1 MKNLLAI
8 GMSSI
13 LVLLPIPVS
22 AIGMGDL
29 VGAGIHAVG
38 QIGGAMIDKA
48 MEDSP
53 EEKARKEEKAKQE
66 RDAKFKEVIAKIEER
81 KDITPL
87 EKEKLT
93 RAAARNFG
101 AAETISNLAVQQELQ
116 RKAQRDQ
123 MLTAGG
129 IAGVV
134 GGAAMNTPSVMMA
147 KADLMVKA
155 GIPQS
160 QSRAAIDGANDLM
173 KTGRPQAQSKA
184 AVDAATVVMNGGKVD
199 APAAG
204 GVQLGGT
211 AQDKAAAE
219 AGVMDAISQNQ
230 GEIDKAKAAVEAA
243 KPKELSSVPQV
254 ANLATLDKGR
264 KVYVEFVGSK
274 KLSERLVQAFKDN
287 GHDVVGSEAE
297 ADVIYQFDA
306 DYAIAEEPSREGT
319 IIRVGQFVEEGKAI
333 ELKPKGASVKQMVG
347 GFLLAMGG
355 KSVPQQKDSGLY
367 RQATLFVANRHADG
381 KDIRVANRLHTETAE
396 LNPVPFI
403 DGALLDLMDMVG
415 VPSKPVPIVAANA
428 SVNALKSDLAKTN
441 EIAEK

>member
-1 MKNLLAI
+1 MKNLLVV
-8 GMSSI
+8 GVSSI

-29 VGAGIHAVG
+29 VGAGIHVVG
-38 QIGGAMIDKA
+38 QIGGAVIDKA

-53 EEKARKEEKAKQE
+53 EEKARKQEKEKQE
-66 RDAKFKEVIAKIEER
+66 HDAKFKEVIAKIEER
-81 KDITPL
+81 RDISPL

-155 GIPQS
+155 GIPQA
-160 QSRAAIDGANDLM
+160 QSRAAINGANDLM

-184 AVDAATVVMNGGKVD
+184 AVDAATIAMNGGKVD
-199 APAAG
+199 VPAAG
-204 GVQLGGT
+204 DVQLGGT
-211 AQDKAAAE
+211 AQDRAAAE

-230 GEIDKAKAAVEAA
+230 GEIDKAKAVVEAA
-243 KPKELSSVPQV
+243 KPKELPSVPQV
-254 ANLATLDKGR
+254 ANLSTMDMGR

-274 KLSERLVQAFKDN
+274 KLTDRLVQAFKDN
-287 GHDVVGSEAE
+287 GHDVVESEKEAE
-297 ADVIYQFDA
+297 VVYQFDA

-355 KSVPQQKDSGLY
+355 KAVPERKDSGLY
-367 RQATLFVANRHADG
+367 RQAALFVANRHAEG
-381 KDIRVANRLHTETAE
+381 KDMRIAERFHTETAE
-396 LNPVPFI
+396 LNAVPFI
-403 DGALLDLMDMVG
+403 DGALLDMMDKVG
-415 VPSKPVPIVAANA
+415 VPGKSILKAELTLLPAN
-428 SVNALKSDLAKTN
+428 
-441 EIAEK
+441 